1 MLVSVVIP
9 CFNVEHFITEC
20 IESVVSQTH
29 QELEIICVDNNSND
43 NTWDTLLE
51 LKDTYPNIIIEKEIK
66 KGANAARNKGLNI
79 AKGEWIQFLD
89 ADDLIEPK
97 KIEHQISLIQS
108 ASNLVS
114 FVAGAYVKKFLD
126 GNKIILNVSTINEF
140 VSPFINKCGIT
151 SSNLWNRNSLI
162 QIGGWNE
169 SLNSSQETD
178 LMLRLILKN
187 HKYVLDLEPKT
198 IVRQRESGQISQ
210 SNPIKKWEQYIDIR
224 LKYLENFRA
233 YNLNDYN
240 NNLQYLLDF
249 LMVSILIL
257 AKYDLKIALKYYNMY
272 IKNDWISS
280 NKFGF
285 SKVKVFI
292 IKFLGLKTFI
302 ILNSLLKNIYVK

>member
-51 LKDTYPNIIIEKEIK
+51 LKDKYPNIFIEKEIK

-178 LMLRLILKN
+178 LMLRLIFLHSDFQLSN
-187 HKYVLDLEPKT
+187 HYF
-198 IVRQRESGQISQ
+198 
-210 SNPIKKWEQYIDIR
+210 Y
-224 LKYLENFRA
+224 
-233 YNLNDYN
+233 
-240 NNLQYLLDF
+240 
-249 LMVSILIL
+249 
-257 AKYDLKIALKYYNMY
+257 
-272 IKNDWISS
+272 
-280 NKFGF
+280 
-285 SKVKVFI
+285 
-292 IKFLGLKTFI
+292 
-302 ILNSLLKNIYVK
+302 